1 MAGCPLRS
9 SDCAKGLS
17 CTNLSFA
24 SNRAAKVQLH
34 TSGGF
39 TLQAAYSDGR
49 RSGSANAFI
58 GGFVLGGLLTRAL
71 GCAYAPQISK
81 PLAGTDRKEMMKKLP
96 KFIYDE
102 DKALEKK
109 CKVLAQKIAQLSSAL
124 DDVSTQVRP
133 EDNPDGLASDFD
145 EVEAAA

>member
-24 SNRAAKVQLH
+24 STRAARVQLH

-58 GGFVLGGLLTRAL
+58 GGFVLGGLLMRAL
-71 GCAYAPQISK
+71 GCAYAPQ
-81 PLAGTDRKEMMKKLP
+81 KEMMKKLP
-96 KFIYDE
+96 EFIYDE

-109 CKVLAQKIAQLSSAL
+109 SKVLAQKIAQLNSAL